1 MANGGKTTSQ
11 IAHTYNI
18 PRSTVQSVLKQN
30 KSQNTVERAKGSGRP
45 MKTTNRN
52 HQELKQLL
60 ETNRKTK
67 LSNITDMMT
76 TKISAQT
83 ALKKICDMGY
93 GNHVAVKKPF
103 VNKIQAKKQLAFAC
117 KHLNWTVA
125 HWGKVI
131 WSNKS
136 SFEIGKLSEPDLVW
150 QTRSQKYNPDCL
162 QATFKSG
169 RTSTMVWGAFFSTTK
184 LLLVFLPPKEKK
196 ETDFIKNVYK
206 PTLIPFLKQENPKRK
221 KNLILMEDNAP
232 IHTAKICS
240 DF

>member
-11 IAHTYNI
+11 ISCTQISCTYNI
-18 PRSTVQSVLKQN
+18 PRSTVQSVLEQN
-30 KSQNTVERAKGSGRP
+30 KSQNTFERAKGSGHP
-45 MKTTNRN
+45 MKTTDRN

-67 LSNITDMMT
+67 LSSITNMMT
-76 TKISAQT
+76 TKILAQT
-83 ALKKICDMGY
+83 AQKRIRDTGY
-93 GNHVAVKKPF
+93 GNCVAVKKPF
-103 VNKIQAKKQLAFAC
+103 VNEIQAKKRLAFAC
-117 KHLNWTVA
+117 EHLNWTVA
-125 HWGKVI
+125 DWSKVI

-136 SFEIGKLSEPDLVW
+136 SFEIGKLPKPNLFW
-150 QTRSQKYNPDCL
+150 KTRSQKYNTDCL

-184 LLLVFLPPKEKK
+184 LPLVFFPPKEKK
-196 ETDFIKNVYK
+196 ATDFI
-206 PTLIPFLKQENPKRK
+206 EPKIK

-240 DF
+240 DFQNK